1 MDASGFAS
9 LSKWLLL
16 ANSLQGI
23 IHIAIVVLKISLN
36 TNGAAFFE
44 AWLLENEITL
54 LFEVHHFDYSFSYS
68 YHSITFRICRK
79 ECQC

>member
-9 LSKWLLL
+9 LSKWLLW

-36 TNGAAFFE
+36 TTGTAFFE
-44 AWLLENEITL
+44 IWLL
-54 LFEVHHFDYSFSYS
+54 
-68 YHSITFRICRK
+68 
-79 ECQC
+79 